1 MHKEPKSFADRCY
14 RALLRILPFDFRVE
28 FGSEMEAVFQ
38 EQRTEVNRERGITA
52 LFKMWWQTILDIF
65 RLAPREHWN
74 ILSMDARY
82 AIRTMRKSP
91 AFTISAILILGLGIG
106 ANTAIFSVVNSVL
119 LKPLPYI
126 DGDRLVI
133 LRQPETKLNSEDVN
147 FSVPEIRDYRER
159 TGSLSK
165 IVEYH
170 NMTFTLYG
178 KGAAHRVRSGVV
190 SSNFFDVFGV
200 RPLLGRTFVTA
211 DERHGAEPVLILSHE
226 FWQQIEGGKTDIV
239 GKTYEMNDRVHTVI
253 GVLPPIP
260 QYPDENDV
268 YMPTTSCPMR
278 SDTEMMADRN
288 HRMMNLFGRLKD
300 NQTLGNAQSDVAVI
314 AQQLRKEDPK
324 SYPENSGIM
333 TTVSLL
339 RDDLTRD
346 ARPLLLMLWGA
357 AGFVLLITC
366 ANVANLILSR
376 MSQREQE
383 LMIRTAV
390 GAGSGRLLR
399 QLLTESFF
407 LTLLAAIVGILFAFS
422 SIELMKEF
430 AGQITSRAREITID
444 PGVLAF
450 AVLCAAATTIFF
462 GSIAA
467 LSSRQDL
474 ASGLK
479 EAGRTSSEKR
489 SNVIRRVLI
498 AAQVAFSFVLLI
510 GAGLMVRSFLN
521 IIHVNP
527 GFATQS
533 VYAVRLNLNGDRFDP
548 DDARRD
554 LGTRIIQKLSAIRG
568 VMSVGV
574 GSSFPLDQDNLN
586 QGSGR
591 PLRFQVEGDWRSE
604 SELPPVTTVRAAS
617 PDYFKTLK
625 IPTIMG
631 RTFLD
636 SDNQDA
642 PLVVLLNQTVARRRF
657 GNENPVGKRITANNG
672 ETWMT
677 IVGVVGDVKESG
689 LARETPYQI
698 YRPFAQVPFLGSTL
712 VRASG
717 PQKEIVEQIRRGL
730 REVEP
735 LMAIVRV
742 QTMEEARAKSI
753 ASPRTLTRLF
763 TLFAVL
769 ALIIAVAGVGSML
782 ALGVRQRN
790 REIGI
795 RMALGATPRK
805 VLTSIISQGMLL
817 VMMGL
822 VVGLAVALMTTTLLS
837 ALLFQVTPTHIP
849 TYFVGSMLLLCAAFL
864 ACYLPAR
871 RASNIDP
878 QVALRCE

>member
-1 MHKEPKSFADRCY
+1 MAESKQSFADRCY

-28 FGSEMEAVFQ
+28 FGGEMEAVFQ

-65 RLAPREHWN
+65 RMAPREHWN

-91 AFTISAILILGLGIG
+91 AFTLSAILILGLGIG

-133 LRQPETKLNSEDVN
+133 LRQPETKLETIDAN
-147 FSVPEIRDYRER
+147 FSVPEIQDYRER
-159 TGSLSK
+159 SGSLSK
-165 IVEYH
+165 VVEYH

-190 SSNFFDVFGV
+190 SANFFDVFGV
-200 RPLLGRTFVTA
+200 RPLLGRTFVAA
-211 DERHGAEPVLILSHE
+211 DERHGADPVLILSHE

-268 YMPTTSCPMR
+268 YMPTTSCPTR
-278 SDTEMMADRN
+278 SDTEMMGARDM
-288 HRMMNLFGRLKD
+288 RMMNLFGRIKE
-300 NQTLGNAQSDVAVI
+300 NQTLENVQSDIALI
-314 AQQLRKEDPK
+314 AQQLKKEDPK
-324 SYPENSGIM
+324 SYPDDSGIR

-346 ARPLLLMLWGA
+346 AKPLLLMLWGA

-422 SIELMKEF
+422 SIELMKDF

-444 PGVLAF
+444 PGVLGF

-467 LSSRQDL
+467 LYSRQDL
-474 ASGLK
+474 AAGLK

-510 GAGLMVRSFLN
+510 GAGLMVRSFMN

-548 DDARRD
+548 EEERRS
-554 LGTRIIQKLSAIRG
+554 LGTRIIQKMSTIPG

-586 QGSGR
+586 QGGR
-591 PLRFQVEGDWRSE
+591 PIRFQVEGDWRSE
-604 SELPPVTTVRAAS
+604 AELPPVTIARTAS

-631 RTFLD
+631 RAFLD
-636 SDNQDA
+636 SDNADA
-642 PLVVLLNQTVARRRF
+642 PKVVILNQTVARRRF
-657 GNENPVGKRITANNG
+657 GKENPVGKRITIDNG
-672 ETWMT
+672 ENWMT
-677 IVGVVGDVKESG
+677 IVGVVGDVKEAG

-698 YRPFAQVPFLGSTL
+698 YRPFAQLPFLGSTL
-712 VRASG
+712 IRASG

-730 REVEP
+730 QEVEP
-735 LMAIVRV
+735 YMAVVRV

-795 RMALGATPRK
+795 RMALGATPRN
-805 VLTSIISQGMLL
+805 VLASVISQGMLL
-817 VMMGL
+817 VIMGL
-822 VVGLAVALMTTTLLS
+822 VAGLAVALMTTTVLS

-849 TYFVGSMLLLCAAFL
+849 TYFVGSILLLGAAFL

-871 RASNIDP
+871 RASHIDP